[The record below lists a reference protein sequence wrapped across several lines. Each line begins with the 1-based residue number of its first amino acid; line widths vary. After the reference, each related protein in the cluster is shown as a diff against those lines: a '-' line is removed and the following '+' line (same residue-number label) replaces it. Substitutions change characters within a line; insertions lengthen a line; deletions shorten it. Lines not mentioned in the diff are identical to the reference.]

1 MGLRVTQ
8 LKLRD
13 FRSYDARD
21 IYPSDTL
28 TVLVG
33 KNAVGKT
40 NAVEALQMLTAGVSF
55 RHATPTQQIRE
66 GAEVARIAALLEG
79 DGRVVD
85 VSCTIEPGKRSFE
98 RNGKKVHAADMPETL
113 MSVLFNPDDLSLV
126 KRGAAQRREELD
138 SFGCQA
144 NRGYSKVL
152 AAYQRSIE
160 QRNRLLKEEAPD
172 VAMLDAWDASVAL
185 GGATLALARMRLF
198 ERLASKVREIYR
210 QISPDE
216 TIELRYVSTI
226 GEGLLAHTRDE
237 VADIYAARLAEGR
250 ADDLRRQTTLI
261 GPHRDDV
268 TFLVGGRDVRSFG
281 SQGQQR
287 SVVLALKMAEV
298 VLSEEILGEQ
308 PLLLLDDVMS
318 ELDEDRRA
326 AFVAF
331 IQQGIQTVITTTNLG
346 YFPDE
351 LLSRAKVVT
360 IDG

>member
-13 FRSYDARD
+13 FRSYEARD
-21 IYPSDTL
+21 ILLSNTL

-33 KNAVGKT
+33 RNAVGKT
-40 NAVEALQMLTAGVSF
+40 NAVEALQMLTAGTTF
-55 RHATPTQQIRE
+55 RHATPIQQIRE
-66 GAEVARIAALLEG
+66 GASRARIAAVLEG

-85 VSCTIEPGKRSFE
+85 LACTIEPGRRGFE
-98 RNGKKVHAADMPETL
+98 RNGKRVHAADMPETL

-126 KRGAAQRREELD
+126 KRGASQRRDELD
-138 SFGCQA
+138 DFGCQA

-160 QRNRLLKEEAPD
+160 QRNRLLKEESPD
-172 VAMLDAWDASVAL
+172 LSLLDAWDASVAL

-198 ERLASKVREIYR
+198 ERLAEKMRDIYQR
-210 QISPDE
+210 ISPGE
-216 TIELRYVSTI
+216 TLDLSYVSTI
-226 GEGLLAHTRDE
+226 GEGLLDHTRDE
-237 VADIYAARLAEGR
+237 VTDIYAARLMESR
-250 ADDLRRQTTLI
+250 ADDLRRQTTLV

-268 TFLVGGRDVRSFG
+268 TFFIDGRDVRQYG

-318 ELDEDRRA
+318 ELDESRRE
-326 AFVAF
+326 AFVSF
-331 IQQGIQTVITTTNLG
+331 ISQGIQTVITTTNLG

-351 LLSRAKVVT
+351 LREQAKVVT